1 MIGVNDDY
9 SVEVTCTYKGE
20 TYHVRDNG
28 AVFRVQKGERKR
40 KYDGFWTFGIRVSN
54 LLC

>member
-20 TYHVRDNG
+20 TYHVRDN
-28 AVFRVQKGERKR
+28 VFKLHQYRLILIKQIK
-40 KYDGFWTFGIRVSN
+40 
-54 LLC
+54 L